1 MKSARR
7 TLPFII
13 IALVSGCY
21 TYRPLPDAE
30 PDPGSRVSAELTN
43 DGSRALSGTIG
54 PAIEHVEGEVLSV
67 DSTKYELS
75 VRQVQG
81 VQGWQTDWSG
91 ERVAIPRTAVAG
103 LQERRLSIG
112 GTAFVGGL
120 VVGGIYAI
128 YQLLGGS
135 AIFEG
140 GGRNGS
146 GHSQ

>member
-1 MKSARR
+1 MTFATG
-7 TLPFII
+7 TLPFIVV
-13 IALVSGCY
+13 ALVSGCY
-21 TYRPLPDAE
+21 TYRPLPNAE

-43 DGSRALSGTIG
+43 DGARELSGTIG
-54 PAIEHVEGEVLSV
+54 PAIEHVEGEVLRI
-67 DSTKYELS
+67 DSTVYELS

-81 VQGWQTDWSG
+81 AQGWQTDWSG

-103 LQERRLSIG
+103 LQQRRFSIG

-120 VVGGIYAI
+120 VVGGVYAI

-140 GGRNGS
+140 GGRGGS

>member
-1 MKSARR
+1 MKSATG
-7 TLPFII
+7 TLPFIV
-13 IALVSGCY
+13 IAFVSGCY
-21 TYRPLPDAE
+21 TYRPLSNAE
-30 PDPGSRVSAELTN
+30 PDSGSRVSAELT
-43 DGSRALSGTIG
+43 DEGARELSGTIG

-67 DSTKYELS
+67 DSTTFELS

-103 LQERRLSIG
+103 LQQRRFSVG

-120 VVGGIYAI
+120 VVGGVYAI

-140 GGRNGS
+140 GGRSGS
-146 GHSQ
+146 GQSQ